1 MGLAVYSCVVR
12 RKLSFQ
18 LALAFLLAAL
28 LPLAGVAW
36 LTLHLL
42 ESSLSRQ
49 ARAAQDQIGRAAAAL
64 VRDFLNDATTKLKNI
79 SQRIDPK
86 QDPQAQTAKLNAQV
100 NPQGL
105 FLEIAYVKVRQTP
118 EIVAQA
124 QQEDYGNA
132 QRLNRAPNRA
142 FNDKVGQSV
151 QTLSNDD
158 PLLVQ
163 AQNGSFYWNSNVDNI
178 GTFNGLRISDPA

>member
-42 ESSLSRQ
+42 ERSLSEQ

-79 SQRIDPK
+79 AQRIDPTK
-86 QDPQAQTAKLNAQV
+86 DPQAETAKLNAQV

-105 FLEIAYVKVRQTP
+105 FFEISYVKVKQTP
-118 EIVAQA
+118 EVVAQA
-124 QQEDYGNA
+124 QQEDYGRA
-132 QRLNRAPNRA
+132 QSLNRNRA
-142 FNDKVGQSV
+142 FNDNVRQNAQV
-151 QTLSNDD
+151 LTIDD
-158 PLLVQ
+158 PLV
-163 AQNGSFYWNSNVDNI
+163 V
-178 GTFNGLRISDPA
+178 